1 MCRHPECYQLLILNA
16 QMQCSN
22 NNSKQDRYIKL
33 IIVNFFRLTIEAA
46 RTWTTFLNYGL
57 LTDQFVSYHPVL
69 MRQLLFLKEEVSM
82 NGVRDSSKFNF
93 HFGSSILEVI
103 RSAVCCLPT
112 TADTF
117 SAVDRAV
124 AVSNSSH
131 MEWSQFIGTY
141 LYLFSKCTLFPPTP
155 T

>member
-1 MCRHPECYQLLILNA
+1 M
-16 QMQCSN
+16 
-22 NNSKQDRYIKL
+22 D
-33 IIVNFFRLTIEAA
+33 FFRLTIEAA
-46 RTWTTFLNYGL
+46 RTWTTYLNYGL

-117 SAVDRAV
+117 TAVDRAV
-124 AVSNSSH
+124 AVANSSH
-131 MEWSQFIGTY
+131 LEWSQFIGTSTFFPKA
-141 LYLFSKCTLFPPTP
+141 LYDPLQHKHNFGVYQVSLR
-155 T
+155 

>member
-1 MCRHPECYQLLILNA
+1 MFE
-16 QMQCSN
+16 
-22 NNSKQDRYIKL
+22 SKLKKLDRSIKM
-33 IIVNFFRLTIEAA
+33 IIVKFFRLAIEAA

-124 AVSNSSH
+124 VVANSSH
-131 MEWSQFIGTY
+131 MEWSQFIGTF
-141 LYLFSKCTLFPPTP
+141 LGCFFISCRNEQELVFSRCP
-155 T
+155 